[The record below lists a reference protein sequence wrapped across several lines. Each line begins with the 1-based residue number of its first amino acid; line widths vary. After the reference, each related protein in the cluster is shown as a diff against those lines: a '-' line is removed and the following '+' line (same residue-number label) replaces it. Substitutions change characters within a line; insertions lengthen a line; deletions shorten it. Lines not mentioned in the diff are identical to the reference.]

1 MHSNSSRL
9 RCLLRKAA
17 ARFLTNRASRLLNP
31 VTSGGMKSFVV
42 TRSPRGFFVADAVVG
57 PTEDRLDGTTLPSD
71 GAGDPAAENEEV
83 YCIGARCGSDCG
95 GAWGDEAGVDAGL
108 LICGARVSSG
118 LKSKTWCVG
127 RHCSKDSSGD
137 RRLLNAFRVSGIAPG
152 IMPGGEAE
160 SGSENGS

>member
-31 VTSGGMKSFVV
+31 VTSGGMKSLVV

-83 YCIGARCGSDCG
+83 WCIGARCGSDCG
-95 GAWGDEAGVDAGL
+95 GAWGGRRGRGRRAAHL
-108 LICGARVSSG
+108 LTEGRVRHEVED
-118 LKSKTWCVG
+118 LVG
-127 RHCSKDSSGD
+127 REA
-137 RRLLNAFRVSGIAPG
+137 LLDDFIRSHATPERFPG
-152 IMPGGEAE
+152 VGHRARHHTGWRTR
-160 SGSENGS
+160 